1 MNIRLNIYF
10 AYLKTIVITRKFF
23 SFLFHKL
30 NNIVAFLFKS
40 AYSEYRE
47 HMFFLDLNDTNR
59 ILSNQEEYSLDS
71 IKNYIKEGDVVVD
84 VGASIG
90 MYTLEMAKLVGDKG
104 RVIAF
109 EPLKEGFD
117 LMKKNVQ
124 LNGYEDRV
132 RIQNKA
138 VTNKTGKGKLFYC
151 PYHIGASIM
160 YNTFDDRE
168 EIEVDTI
175 KLDDFF
181 KSISKKVSFIKID
194 ADGSEYFILQG
205 AKNVLKQTKNMIIEF
220 VPENIKAQGVTP
232 KEFLDLIKSYGFK
245 IYSINDSKEKIE
257 SGDLDY
263 LLNRFKSGDDDMK
276 GLGEYINLLCVKE
289 DKALPMEA
297 QGR

>member
-1 MNIRLNIYF
+1 MIRRKIYF
-10 AYLKTIVITRKFF
+10 IYLKSITTTRKVFA
-23 SFLFHKL
+23 FLFHKL
-30 NNIVAFLFKS
+30 NSIVAFLFKS
-40 AYSEYRE
+40 TYSEYRG
-47 HMFFLDLNDTNR
+47 HIFFLDLNDTNR
-59 ILSNQEEYSLDS
+59 VLSNQEEYSLDS

-124 LNGYEDRV
+124 LNNYEDRV
-132 RIQNKA
+132 RIYNKA

-181 KSISKKVSFIKID
+181 EDTGKDISFIKID
-194 ADGSEYFILQG
+194 ADGSEYFILKG
-205 AKNVLKQTKNMIIEF
+205 GEETLKKTKNMIIEF
-220 VPENIKAQGVTP
+220 VPENIKSQGATP

-263 LLNRFKSGDDDMK
+263 LLNRFQSGDDDMK
-276 GLGEYINLLCVKE
+276 GLAEYINLLCVKE
-289 DKALPMEA
+289 EKDGK
-297 QGR
+297 RI